1 MPKACKLHAVSL
13 FSDMSMIQH
22 WLKSP
27 NFLSYPHSFL
37 LSCLSWGGDEIIMCL
52 PFHRK
57 FRWIAPWWTT
67 WKIIF
72 HHCFSYLFQLCYRQ
86 YVLYVLWGRGKVL
99 TLRDKNN
106 FPAPYVSYRRGEWS
120 GWFFS
125 LPQCIFKRMMLGSIR
140 LDCKKCISWNT
151 HSIQTFVF
159 NMPIF
164 FSCLRCFLWLY
175 LPPWWL
181 KDIKIWQPLPSYIV
195 FLMIMGQPAAMASQ
209 LVYFLFSSVS
219 SFWAVM
225 SMILALLITSS
236 SMLSLYWM
244 LLSLVSNFFIILK
257 IIMGLNFNI

>member
-1 MPKACKLHAVSL
+1 MP
-13 FSDMSMIQH
+13 
-22 WLKSP
+22 
-27 NFLSYPHSFL
+27 
-37 LSCLSWGGDEIIMCL
+37 

-72 HHCFSYLFQLCYRQ
+72 HHCFSSLFQLCYRP
-86 YVLYVLWGRGKVL
+86 YVCPLGAEVKV

-106 FPAPYVSYRRGEWS
+106 FPAPYVEWS
-120 GWFFS
+120 EDVNDQVDFS
-125 LPQCIFKRMMLGSIR
+125 LCLNADSKEWC
-140 LDCKKCISWNT
+140 LDQLDLIAKIVFHGT
-151 HSIQTFVF
+151 HSIQTFLF

-181 KDIKIWQPLPSYIV
+181 KDIKTWQLLPSYIV

-209 LVYFLFSSVS
+209 LAYFLFYSVS

-244 LLSLVSNFFIILK
+244 LLSLVSSFFVILK